1 MSFRAFTNA
10 KYRIARLGFFIPIV
24 LLAGCEVGPRYA
36 RPTVPEP
43 PAYKELPPDWTTAQ
57 PNDAIARGKWWEIFQ
72 DAKLN
77 ELEGQINVSNQNL
90 KAAEA
95 QYIQARALVRQ
106 NRADYFPTITTGLSG
121 IRDHQSQ
128 NRPLFSQSTTTY
140 TDIVLPVTASY
151 EADVWGRVRRTVEAS
166 RAEAQ
171 ATAADLEGVRLS
183 LHAELASDYFQLQEL
198 DAEEQLL
205 SSTVTAYEEALD
217 LTQNR
222 FKGGVAS
229 AVDVAQAQTQ
239 LETTRAQAIDVGVQR
254 AQFEHAIA
262 VLVGKP
268 ASTFSLA
275 SSPLT
280 LDPPVIPAGMPSELL
295 ERRPDVAAAERRI
308 AAANANIGVAKAAY
322 FPNVSLSASGGFE
335 SNTITNLLSGPSG
348 FLLAGASAMVT
359 AFDAGRRHAV
369 SDQAYATYDQSV
381 ANYRETVLGAFQDV
395 EDNLA
400 ALRILQDEAKTQQAA
415 VQAAQNSLNLS
426 LNRYKGGVT
435 TYLEVIT
442 AQGLALSDERTAV
455 QILGRRITASVLLVR
470 ALGGGWDSSTLPQ
483 RPECCGRLISQ
494 SSGAP
499 ATNPQATSAGAPE
512 KSGSR

>member
-1 MSFRAFTNA
+1 MTCKGLVKAICRSG
-10 KYRIARLGFFIPIV
+10 LGGWLFAV
-24 LLAGCEVGPRYA
+24 LLFASGCEVGPRYA
-36 RPTVPEP
+36 PAKLPAP

-57 PNDAIARGKWWEIFQ
+57 PSDAIARGKWWEIYQ
-72 DAKLN
+72 DAQLN
-77 ELEGQINVSNQNL
+77 GLEEQINVSNQNL
-90 KAAEA
+90 KAAQA

-106 NRADYFPTITTGLSG
+106 NRADYFPTISTGLSAT
-121 IRDHQSQ
+121 RDHQSQ
-128 NRPLFSQSTTTY
+128 NRPLFSQSTTTF
-140 TDIVLPVTASY
+140 TDISLPVSASY
-151 EADVWGRVRRTVEAS
+151 EADLWGRVRRTVEAS

-171 ATAADLEGVRLS
+171 ASAADLEGVRLS
-183 LHAELASDYFQLQEL
+183 LHAELASDYFQLREL

-205 SSTVTAYEEALD
+205 TFTVAAYQQALD
-217 LTQNR
+217 LTENR

-229 AVDVAQAQTQ
+229 EVDVAQAQTQ
-239 LETTRAQAIDVGVQR
+239 LETTRAQAIDIGVLR

-262 VLVGKP
+262 VLVGQP

-280 LDPPVIPAGMPSELL
+280 LTPPVIPPGMPSELM
-295 ERRPDVAAAERRI
+295 ERRPDVAASERRV

-322 FPNVSLSASGGFE
+322 FPNVALTSSGGFE
-335 SNTITNLLSGPSG
+335 STTIANLLSGPSG

-359 AFDAGRRHAV
+359 VFDAGRRHAV
-369 SDQAYATYDQSV
+369 SDQAQAAYDQSV

-415 VQAAQNSLNLS
+415 VAAAQNSLDQS
-426 LNRYKGGVT
+426 LTRYKGGVT

-470 ALGGGWDSSTLPQ
+470 ALGGGWDSSSLPQ

-494 SSGAP
+494 AKGAP
-499 ATNPQATSAGAPE
+499 VAEPKVASAEGTNS
-512 KSGSR
+512 K